1 MPVLAALD
9 ECLTILVKISN
20 LADGGLADST
30 KQQEAL
36 TQIQRCCNE
45 IDETIHG
52 IALCIDDDDGTV
64 PAAYRVH

>member
-20 LADGGLADST
+20 LANGGLADPAR
-30 KQQEAL
+30 QQEAL

-45 IDETIHG
+45 IDETIQG
-52 IALCIDDDDGTV
+52 IVQSLDDEEETV
-64 PAAYRVH
+64 SAYRVN